1 MKTIHIIRNQSGFTL
16 LEMLISSAVF
26 VIILFA
32 IYLMLT
38 TNQVTYMRGENRVEI
53 QQNGR
58 VAMRRMAREIRM
70 AGYDPSSAIPAQG
83 SQTAIQVANANIV
96 TFIADLDGDDVT
108 DWVRYRLQGNQLIR
122 DSSSWVG
129 GAWNPPIA
137 NPTSSVLADSLSA
150 LSFTYFDRTDTGTAT
165 LADIRRITLGI
176 TLQDTASGFQDTFP
190 LTSDVR
196 LRNP

>member
-32 IYLMLT
+32 VYLMLA
-38 TNQVTYMRGENRVEI
+38 TNQVTYMRGENKVEI

-58 VAMRRMAREIRM
+58 VAMRRIAREIRM
-70 AGYDPSSAIPAQG
+70 AGYDPSGAIPAQG
-83 SQTAIQVANANIV
+83 SQTAIQVANANLI

-137 NPTSSVLADSLSA
+137 TPTSSVLADSLSA
-150 LSFTYFDRTDTGTAT
+150 LSFTYFDRTDTVTAT

-176 TLQDTASGFQDTFP
+176 TLQDTTSGFQDTFP

-196 LRNP
+196 LRNL